1 MAGGCCEDLVGVGLE
16 DEVGADA
23 GEAGDAP
30 GEGPQR
36 AAAHR
41 QLHGPVRWL
50 VAFAGF
56 GTCGRRSG
64 RENGEEGATWALEY
78 WAGAQ

>member
-1 MAGGCCEDLVGVGLE
+1 MVEEVAREGDGRERRPRAVERVQLQLVGVGLE

-30 GEGPQR
+30 GESPQC

-41 QLHGPVRWL
+41 QLHG
-50 VAFAGF
+50 
-56 GTCGRRSG
+56 RSVSF
-64 RENGEEGATWALEY
+64 L
-78 WAGAQ
+78 